1 MRLRPAD
8 QEREETTM
16 SVGKNGL
23 LGNGLARWPYDE
35 ASGGG
40 PARPAAPPSEALRA
54 EAFRAEALR
63 EASGAAL
70 GRPSPGNF
78 KRVAMSAVDCAL
90 AHWYLVPG
98 LAFQRA
104 RFGLGLKSLLG
115 RGRLPRSVR
124 ALILQ
129 QTPAPAAY
137 LGFHFAARF
146 LSRDT
151 LGSYLDVSSPWL
163 FPFTMLSRRRAASAT
178 LLSDEAAELRSL
190 MEAAQLSPAGG
201 LRCAAADTALAGETY
216 DTITSLCDA
225 GGGVKHDARAVRNLW
240 HLLKPGGTLLL
251 SVPCIKACSKDG
263 AGAGGGRLYDARAL
277 EREIF
282 AVLGQPRRYAI
293 YGAQTPSRHGPEAPV
308 DGAAIRWGAAAAIGR
323 DWRCY
328 ARLQELPGEGVMV
341 MKFNRPERLTESNCA
356 AFASRLT

>member
-1 MRLRPAD
+1 MREP
-8 QEREETTM
+8 EESAM
-16 SVGKNGL
+16 SVGKNGYA
-23 LGNGLARWPYDE
+23 GDGLARWPYDE
-35 ASGGG
+35 TSGDGQ
-40 PARPAAPPSEALRA
+40 PLAAAPASTVARS
-54 EAFRAEALR
+54 EALR
-63 EASGAAL
+63 EAFSAP
-70 GRPSPGNF
+70 GRQPPGNF

-90 AHWYLVPG
+90 AHWYMVPG

-104 RFGLGLKSLLG
+104 RFRLGVQSLLG
-115 RGRLPRSVR
+115 QGRLPAPVR

-151 LGSYLDVSSPWL
+151 LGNYLDISSPWL
-163 FPFTMLSRRRAASAT
+163 FPFTMLSRRGAASAT
-178 LLSDEAAELRSL
+178 LLGGAAAELRSL
-190 MEAAQLSPAGG
+190 MQAARINPAGG
-201 LRCAAADTALAGETY
+201 LRCEAADTALAGESY

-240 HLLKPGGTLLL
+240 RMLKPGGTLLL
-251 SVPCIKACSKDG
+251 SVPCIKAGVKEG
-263 AGAGGGRLYDARAL
+263 AAAGGARLYDARSL

-282 AVLGQPRRYAI
+282 AVLGQPKRYAI
-293 YGAQTPSRHGPEAPV
+293 YGAQTPARSSHDAAANHAGP
-308 DGAAIRWGAAAAIGR
+308 GWGGAAAIGR

-341 MKFNRPERLTESNCA
+341 MKFARPEHHAKPGCA
-356 AFASRLT
+356 AFAARLA

>member
-1 MRLRPAD
+1 MREP
-8 QEREETTM
+8 EESAM
-16 SVGKNGL
+16 SVGKNGYA
-23 LGNGLARWPYDE
+23 GDGLARWPYDE
-35 ASGGG
+35 SRYDETSGDGQPRAAAQASAA
-40 PARPAAPPSEALRA
+40 ARS
-54 EAFRAEALR
+54 EALR
-63 EASGAAL
+63 EAAREASNVP
-70 GRPSPGNF
+70 GRQPPSAGNF

-90 AHWYLVPG
+90 AHWYMVPG

-104 RFGLGLKSLLG
+104 RFRLGVQSLLG
-115 RGRLPRSVR
+115 RGRLPAPVR

-151 LGSYLDVSSPWL
+151 LGNYLDVSSPWL
-163 FPFTMLSRRRAASAT
+163 FPFTLLSRRAAASAT
-178 LLSDEAAELRSL
+178 LLGGAAAELRSL
-190 MEAAQLSPAGG
+190 MQAARINPAGG
-201 LRCAAADTALAGETY
+201 VRCEAADTALAGESY

-240 HLLKPGGTLLL
+240 RMLKPGGTLLL
-251 SVPCIKACSKDG
+251 SVPCIKAG
-263 AGAGGGRLYDARAL
+263 AREGAAGGARLYDARAL

-282 AVLGQPRRYAI
+282 AVLGQPKRYAI
-293 YGAQTPSRHGPEAPV
+293 YGAQTPARSSHDLPAHHAGP
-308 DGAAIRWGAAAAIGR
+308 GWSGAAAIGR

-341 MKFNRPERLTESNCA
+341 MKFNRPEHLASATCA
-356 AFASRLT
+356 AFNARLA

>member
-1 MRLRPAD
+1 
-8 QEREETTM
+8 M

-23 LGNGLARWPYDE
+23 LSNGLARWPYDD
-35 ASGGG
+35 APGGG
-40 PARPAAPPSEALRA
+40 APLAAAQASEAH
-54 EAFRAEALR
+54 RAEALR
-63 EASGAAL
+63 EAAGAGA
-70 GRPSPGNF
+70 GRQPPGNF

-104 RFGLGLKSLLG
+104 RFGLGVKSLLG
-115 RGRLPRSVR
+115 RSRLPVAVR

-146 LSRDT
+146 LSGET
-151 LGSYLDVSSPWL
+151 LGNYLDVASPWL

-178 LLSDEAAELRSL
+178 LLSNEAARLRSL
-190 MEAAQLSPAGG
+190 MEAARISPAGG
-201 LRCAAADTALAGETY
+201 LRCAAADATLAGETY

-240 HLLKPGGTLLL
+240 QMLKPGGTLLL
-251 SVPCIKACSKDG
+251 SVPCIKACGKDG
-263 AGAGGGRLYDARAL
+263 SGASGGRLYDARAL

-282 AVLGQPRRYAI
+282 AILGQPRRYAI
-293 YGAQTPSRHGPEAPV
+293 YGAQTPHRHEAPAG
-308 DGAAIRWGAAAAIGR
+308 GAAASRWGGAAAIGR

-341 MKFNRPERLTESNCA
+341 MKFNRPEHLPQSNCA
-356 AFASRLT
+356 AFAARLT